1 MRSSAVAPL
10 LVALLA
16 LASSGCGQGGADA
29 ATTSK
34 PKCPAALKLGWQ
46 TLANRIG
53 TDVYCPAWLP
63 NPLVG
68 KIDKGEAGAADN
80 AVLSVSKNKSYLASW
95 IWVEAQTGEVHVILR
110 AYPGRT
116 TIPSCVVT
124 EAGSGKQV
132 KHRVPCFADPH
143 GTVHA
148 GPITATLYTVNQG
161 ADQWHLVYAW
171 RHAGSLYTA
180 SQHVAAPLTYDTVN
194 ADLRRIL
201 AHLVVVEPAA

>member
-10 LVALLA
+10 LVVLLA

-46 TLANRIG
+46 TLANRID
-53 TDVYCPAWLP
+53 TDV
-63 NPLVG
+63 
-68 KIDKGEAGAADN
+68 
-80 AVLSVSKNKSYLASW
+80 SVSKDGSYLASW

-116 TIPSCVVT
+116 TIPTCVVT
-124 EAGSGKQV
+124 EAGSGAQV

-201 AHLVVVEPAA
+201 THLVVVAPAA

>member
-1 MRSSAVAPL
+1 M
-10 LVALLA
+10 
-16 LASSGCGQGGADA
+16 
-29 ATTSK
+29 
-34 PKCPAALKLGWQ
+34 
-46 TLANRIG
+46 
-53 TDVYCPAWLP
+53 
-63 NPLVG
+63 
-68 KIDKGEAGAADN
+68 
-80 AVLSVSKNKSYLASW
+80 
-95 IWVEAQTGEVHVILR
+95 
-110 AYPGRT
+110 
-116 TIPSCVVT
+116 VT
-124 EAGSGKQV
+124 EAGSGAQV

-201 AHLVVVEPAA
+201 THLVVVAPAA